1 MQHFR
6 HIYRLPSGILFK
18 QRDFK
23 LRRCEFDRHICSHL
37 GETIF
42 NNIAT
47 ENS

>member
-23 LRRCEFDRHICSHL
+23 LRRCEFDHVVI
-37 GETIF
+37 
-42 NNIAT
+42 
-47 ENS
+47 